1 MGCYAVGYRAYMD
14 GLSHAASNA
23 GLLEGLRGN
32 QASDQETE
40 HDLRRALLCFCDF
53 WLPALL
59 SSYAA
64 YVNFFKLALVN
75 HANYSHGATKWNT
88 AYTQRLLLD
97 PVAQV
102 FFFCLVFWV
111 SASHCMAFLPV
122 AANIDVA
129 IGVAFILEMLTPA
142 RTFLLLVL
150 NWQVLRVRYMISHQ
164 LQEALHALHATIL
177 TVVNPLCYPTVVGT
191 AYGKIHAFAVKMGDA
206 AQQQQAVPGADLASR
221 CNVM

>member
-1 MGCYAVGYRAYMD
+1 MD

-122 AANIDVA
+122 
-129 IGVAFILEMLTPA
+129 
-142 RTFLLLVL
+142 FLL
-150 NWQVLRVRYMISHQ
+150 WCTCSHTCSYCCSYSG
-164 LQEALHALHATIL
+164 LQTRRPFRL
-177 TVVNPLCYPTVVGT
+177 
-191 AYGKIHAFAVKMGDA
+191 
-206 AQQQQAVPGADLASR
+206 
-221 CNVM
+221 